1 MDDASVAA
9 HSPEAVPHE
18 PKVSVEIWSDVV
30 CPWCYLGKRRFE
42 HALQGFAHAQDVQVV
57 NRSFQL
63 DPNAPRSSGVGL
75 DQLLAAKYG
84 MSPEEARRRNADMV
98 ALAAA
103 EGLDYHLDRAQP
115 GNTFDA
121 HRVLH
126 LATGRGL
133 GDAAWER
140 FFRGYFSEGVA
151 IGSPE
156 AVAAMAAEV
165 GLDPGEVDEV
175 LGGTAYADAVRA
187 EAAEARSLGS
197 NGVPFFVVNRRYG
210 VSGAQPA
217 EHLHQVLERAWSDAV
232 A

>member
-1 MDDASVAA
+1 MDDQGVPVPSRDVVPAAPRVA
-9 HSPEAVPHE
+9 
-18 PKVSVEIWSDVV
+18 VEIWSDVV

-42 HALQGFAHAQDVQVV
+42 HALQGFAHAEDVSVV

-63 DPNAPRSSGVGL
+63 DPGAPPTSGVGL
-75 DQLLAAKYG
+75 DQLLATKYG

-98 ALAAA
+98 ALASA
-103 EGLDYHLDRAQP
+103 EGLEYRLDRAQP

-126 LATGRGL
+126 LATERGA

-140 FFRGYFSEGVA
+140 FFRGYFTEGVA

-156 AVAAMAAEV
+156 AVAGMAAEV
-165 GLDPGEVDEV
+165 GLDPTEVDEV
-175 LGGTAYADAVRA
+175 LRGAAYADAVRA
-187 EAAEARSLGS
+187 EEAEARSLGC

-210 VSGAQPA
+210 VSGAQSA
-217 EHLHQVLERAWSDAV
+217 EHLHQVLERAWSEAT

>member
-1 MDDASVAA
+1 MDDRSVAA
-9 HSPEAVPHE
+9 QSPAAAPDE
-18 PKVSVEIWSDVV
+18 PKVAVEIWSDVV

-42 HALQGFAHAQDVQVV
+42 HALQSFAHARDVQVV

-63 DPNAPRSSGVGL
+63 DPNAARSSGVGL
-75 DQLLAAKYG
+75 DQLLATKYG

-126 LATGRGL
+126 LATERGA

-140 FFRGYFSEGVA
+140 FFRGYFTEGVA

-156 AVAAMAAEV
+156 AVAGMAAEV

-175 LGGTAYADAVRA
+175 LRGNAYADAVRA

-217 EHLHQVLERAWSDAV
+217 EHLTQVLERAWADAV